1 MTIQLDT
8 QGNYA
13 RHGTDR
19 ITIQGNGGV
28 DPIVFTG
35 AVLKTH
41 ATDSTQWFIK
51 IETGAGTIKD
61 AATYEDGVVRCV
73 LKRNGLLVEGS
84 GYIQLQAEYDGKTW
98 QTAKISCTIG
108 GTIPA
113 DELAEEQRLPYLQE
127 VDAKIGVI
135 TGMTAQAE
143 TLTPGSAATAAWD
156 GDKGVLT
163 IGVPTGEQGPKGDT
177 GAQGPQGE
185 RGETGPQGAQGIQ
198 GEVGPQGPQGPQGP
212 PGADA
217 PQEAVLYTPQE
228 LTSEQMAV
236 ARVNIGAGE
245 AEGVLEHIETFTLEE
260 ESTVVRTQ
268 EPDGTPYGFS
278 AVLILIKV
286 TESAVAR
293 AGELRFYVGSIRV
306 ARGYITSRTSIGTY
320 YMAAYPQIR
329 NGYWESKWGS
339 FNTNSSVVGMNEG
352 DTYLMGRKFAADKYP
367 ALTSI
372 KTSVTL
378 PAGTEIEIW
387 GVRAN
392 A

>member
-35 AVLKTH
+35 AVLKAH

-73 LKRNGLLVEGS
+73 LKRNGLLVEGG

-98 QTAKISCTIG
+98 QTAKIPCTIG

-113 DELAEEQRLPYLQE
+113 DELAEEQQLPYLQE
-127 VDAKIGVI
+127 VAAKIGVI

-163 IGVPTGEQGPKGDT
+163 IGVPTGEQGPKGKT
-177 GAQGPQGE
+177 GEQGP
-185 RGETGPQGAQGIQ
+185 TGPQGAQGIQ
-198 GEVGPQGPQGPQGP
+198 GEVGPQGPEGP

-236 ARVNIGAGE
+236 ARGNIGAGE

-286 TESAVAR
+286 TESAVAQG
-293 AGELRFYVGSIRV
+293 GELNFYAGGVRV
-306 ARGYITSRTSIGTY
+306 ARGYMIPQTSIGTH

-329 NGYWESKWGS
+329 NGYWESKWGN
-339 FNTNSSVVGMNEG
+339 FNTNNSVVGINMG

-372 KTSVTL
+372 KTAVTL